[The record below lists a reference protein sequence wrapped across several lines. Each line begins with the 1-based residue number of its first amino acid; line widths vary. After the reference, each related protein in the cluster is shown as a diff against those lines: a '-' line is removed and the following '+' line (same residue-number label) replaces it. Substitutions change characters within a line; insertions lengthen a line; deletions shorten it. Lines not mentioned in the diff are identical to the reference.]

1 MSLAE
6 NTIQNSETFK
16 SNGISKSWQNWT
28 KKMYN
33 LFEYDMIH
41 YYNTRDFACI
51 DQESKDLVLKNVSN
65 TLFSY
70 KST

>member
-1 MSLAE
+1 
-6 NTIQNSETFK
+6 
-16 SNGISKSWQNWT
+16 
-28 KKMYN
+28 MYN